1 MIFVSFLGKLVCYL
15 SGDLGLTRGSIFLGK
30 CVVVRGGLVR
40 FVLASLGLVGLDAW
54 VLLLVILDFCL
65 GWVFC
70 LSCFGGFVI
79 RVVLFGLLGLFV
91 GFRFGFN
98 FIVWMF

>member
-79 RVVLFGLLGLFV
+79 RGCFV
-91 GFRFGFN
+91 WFVRFVCGF
-98 FIVWMF
+98 